1 MKKSLFSRIYV
12 KILLYR
18 WKLQCLFYGDKIKT
32 FYLIDGSRFDY
43 PFNSAL
49 SASFAT
55 GGFEVAEVE
64 FVLNSLKPGDIF
76 VDIGAN
82 GGFYTVMAA
91 KKIQSHGH
99 IYAFEP
105 DQRNLKLLKNNIAV
119 NKITNVTIID
129 SAVSNEKGTAKFAI
143 ARDGALNSLANT
155 NRKDQEIQQWEIVP
169 LTTLD
174 DFVKEFNVSRI
185 DFMKVDAE
193 GAEKQIFEGGKN
205 TFSAQTNMIT
215 LFEATDLNSKSFGY
229 TVKNFLEDI
238 SKSGLN
244 LYYLEDNGTLQSV
257 VSHNRE
263 FGGLIYNFICSN
275 KELI

>member
-32 FYLIDGSRFDY
+32 FYLSDGSRFDY
-43 PFNSAL
+43 PFKSAL
-49 SASFAT
+49 GMSFAIC
-55 GGFEVAEVE
+55 GFEIAEVE
-64 FVLNSLKPGDIF
+64 FVLNSLKYEDVFIDI
-76 VDIGAN
+76 VAN

-129 SAVSNEKGTAKFAI
+129 NAVSNEKGNAKFAI
-143 ARDGALNSLANT
+143 ARDGALNSLADT
-155 NRKDQEIQQWEIVP
+155 NRKDQEIQHWETVS

-185 DFMKVDAE
+185 DFIKVDAE
-193 GAEKQIFEGGKN
+193 GSEK
-205 TFSAQTNMIT
+205 
-215 LFEATDLNSKSFGY
+215 
-229 TVKNFLEDI
+229 
-238 SKSGLN
+238 
-244 LYYLEDNGTLQSV
+244 
-257 VSHNRE
+257 
-263 FGGLIYNFICSN
+263 
-275 KELI
+275 